1 MCDSCGSSDFCV
13 LLKFD
18 VNLCASKVFPLP
30 DIGNALCHPRLST
43 QRLGHRLHRPSY
55 TKVHTNHLGQG
66 GGVDVDDDK
75 VDITQFDK
83 HNGGGGGNL
92 FIFLFVI
99 FLYF

>member
-1 MCDSCGSSDFCV
+1 MPPSAVYSTARSSVTPAQLYQGSYKS
-13 LLKFD
+13 
-18 VNLCASKVFPLP
+18 S
-30 DIGNALCHPRLST
+30 
-43 QRLGHRLHRPSY
+43 
-55 TKVHTNHLGQG
+55 